1 MNPFLRLLEQPRAN
15 PALGTFVMSGSPLVA
30 EALGCQGFDWCVL
43 DMEHG
48 TLDLAGVLAML
59 QAVSSTSMLPM
70 VRIPALDA
78 VTVKRV
84 LDVGATTLLVPYV
97 EDARQAREVVAALR
111 YPPHGIRGVAGN
123 TRATRFGTLPDAL
136 RTADSRCAAFVQI
149 ESLRGVDN
157 LDGILAVEGLAGVFV
172 GPADLSASMGL
183 LGQAQ
188 HPDVLALVDSIARR
202 CRDAGRLVGT
212 LVGSRADLHGPERAS
227 FDFVAIGSDLGLLQR
242 AARAE
247 LRPVGGAPVAS
258 GGGY

>member
-1 MNPFLRLLEQPRAN
+1 MNPFLHRLREGRTK

-30 EALGCQGFDWCVL
+30 EALGCQGFEWCVL

-48 TLDLAGVLAML
+48 TLDLGGVLAML
-59 QAVSSTSMLPM
+59 QALSSTPMLPM

-97 EDARQAREVVAALR
+97 EDAKQAREVVAALR

-123 TRATRFGTLPDAL
+123 TRATRFGALPDAL

-157 LDGILAVEGLAGVFV
+157 LDEILAVEGIAGVFV

-183 LGQAQ
+183 LGQLQ
-188 HPDVLALVDSIARR
+188 HPQVLALVASIAQRSR
-202 CRDAGRLVGT
+202 AAGRMVGT
-212 LVGSRADLHGPERAS
+212 LVGSHADLARYPAAS

-247 LRPVGGAPVAS
+247 LQQAGAAPAAS